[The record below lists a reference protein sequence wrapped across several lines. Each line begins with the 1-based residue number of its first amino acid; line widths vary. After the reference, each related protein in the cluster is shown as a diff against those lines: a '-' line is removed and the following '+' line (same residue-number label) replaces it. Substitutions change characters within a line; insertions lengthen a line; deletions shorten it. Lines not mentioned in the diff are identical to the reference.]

1 MAFTYDKIASTTLSS
16 TQSDVTFSGISGSY
30 TDLVLVCQPI
40 TTASYA
46 TTYIQFNN
54 DTGSQYSWTNAGGD
68 GSSSYAGRASNVT
81 FARLDNGT
89 YSTNINDH
97 NIIANFNSYSNTAFE
112 KTFYSRASGA
122 GTDQGAEMIVGL
134 WRSTSAITS
143 IKIYPSGG
151 TTWAS
156 GSTFTIYGIL
166 KA

>member
-16 TQSDVTFSGISGSY
+16 TQSDVTFSEISGSY

-40 TTASYA
+40 STALA
-46 TTYIQFNN
+46 TTYIRFNN
-54 DTGSQYSWTNAGGD
+54 DTTSQYSWTNAGGD
-68 GSSSYAGRASNVT
+68 GTSSYAGRTSNAT
-81 FARLDNGT
+81 FGRLDNGT
-89 YSTNINDH
+89 YSATVNDH

-122 GTDQGAEMIVGL
+122 GTNQGAEMVVGL
-134 WRSTSAITS
+134 WRSTNAITS
-143 IKIYPSGG
+143 IKIYPSGSAS
-151 TTWAS
+151 WVS